1 MSPTGPRL
9 LLVED
14 NPLEAE
20 LVQRILGRAEAGYRI
35 HRTTTLRETL
45 SQDEQDFDAILL
57 DLVLPDSSGMET
69 VREVVARFPGKPIVV
84 MSSRDEVGIAERS
97 LEEGAQDYLVKGKAD
112 WNLVLRSLRYAI
124 LRNQNID
131 ALRQREAMSREMVDR
146 SADGI
151 IVLDSDGLIQFANPA
166 AARLAGRPVE
176 ALIGM
181 HFGFP
186 AFAGGVSELDLV
198 CEAGRAVPVEMRVS
212 SITWGTESI
221 LVSLRDIT
229 ERARLERERTANTA
243 MLQRLADVSVRVQA
257 SRSLG
262 DLLAQIAQGACE
274 LLGGQSGLV
283 VLDEGVVAHPRV
295 GGHPRNGTAQEWG
308 DVEELV
314 RQLRSQ
320 NRPVL
325 GLEAGR
331 LVFPLS
337 GSERGLLGF
346 LGLQMAPNTG
356 FAVSELRALR
366 QFSQVSALAIE
377 HVILLGE
384 LAATGTRLKQENH
397 QLSALSDIST
407 LAMSTLDVEGLLST
421 AVQRVRQALRA
432 DVCAILQLGEDG
444 VLEGV
449 RDSDMEGVRRF
460 ECAAPPALTAMCAGR
475 QPVQFAGR
483 EEELGPVLG
492 DGLQAAAACRL
503 EQEGS
508 VLGYLCVGWRQGP
521 GCGERELTLLGAAA
535 ARCSLG
541 IHASLL
547 RQKQEEALDRLRVA
561 NELTTA
567 MINSAPVGILAL
579 DPAGAITLWNDAA
592 ERMFGWSAQEL
603 AGNTAPFATGDAA
616 EQFARLLTSV
626 REGTPV
632 MGMECLL
639 SRANGTP
646 LHVSLSAAPLSN
658 AGSQAGGV
666 VVMIDDIT
674 GRKHAERALRRSQRR
689 LARAQQM
696 ALLGDW
702 ETNLVSGQ
710 TDWSEEILNIFGL
723 PPDGDLTNA
732 TLDLVVAEDRPR
744 VEHSRRHT
752 LATKQPYDIEYRIV
766 RPDGRQRWIREHAE
780 VRVSGTGQATVL
792 AGTIQDV
799 TAYKRLEQEFLQ
811 AQKMESIG
819 RLAGGVA
826 HDFNNHLTVING
838 YCDLLLSRLGEGDPV
853 RDRILAVR
861 EAGERASV
869 LTRQLLTFSRK
880 QVTRPQVVLLNDTVG
895 DLLRMLHGLMGEDYR
910 IETRLEAGLAP
921 VLADPGQLSQVVMNL
936 VLNARDA
943 MPGGGRIVIETR
955 SAVGKASGQPL
966 VCLAVTD
973 NGVGLSEEQQRRAFE
988 PFFTTKPGGGGTG
1001 LGLSTAYGI
1010 VTAAGGWLEIDSKL
1024 GEGATFRVF
1033 LPASPGDLAAAPDTP
1048 VQQIALE
1055 GSETLLVVEDQEGVR
1070 QLTAE
1075 LLGRFGYR
1083 VLNAP
1088 DGGSA
1093 VQLLAETGGAVDM
1106 VLTDIVM
1113 PGMKGPELADIV
1125 RERWPLVKVGF
1136 MSAYPEEVIARHAPP
1151 VTPVSYLRKPFSP
1164 EQLGRF
1170 VRGALAAG
1178 GRTVLVVDDEH
1189 AIREFLTNALSHHG
1203 YRAIGAAD
1211 GHEALRLAGE
1221 CRVDVLISDVL
1232 MPGIDKVIEI
1242 ARAQPEMKVIAISGG
1257 SGPHMDRIA
1266 AALNAVSTLQKPF
1279 QVTALLDHVR
1289 RATANGD

>member
-20 LVQRILGRAEAGYRI
+20 LVQRILSRAEAGYRI
-35 HRTTTLRETL
+35 QRTTTLRETL

-84 MSSRDEVGIAERS
+84 MSSRDELGIAERS

-124 LRNQNID
+124 LRNQSID
-131 ALRQREAMSREMVDR
+131 VLRQREAMSREMVDR

-151 IVLDSDGLIQFANPA
+151 IVLDSDGVIQFANPA
-166 AARLAGRPVE
+166 AARLTGRPVE

-198 CEAGRAVPVEMRVS
+198 CEAGRAVLVEMRVS

-262 DLLAQIAQGACE
+262 DLLERIAHGACE
-274 LLGGQSGLV
+274 LSGGQSGLV
-283 VLDEGVVAHPRV
+283 VLDEVVGEHSRV
-295 GGHPRNGTAQEWG
+295 GGHPRNEAQEWG
-308 DVEELV
+308 NVEELV
-314 RQLRSQ
+314 RQLRAQ
-320 NRPVL
+320 DRPVL

-331 LVFPLS
+331 LVFPLL

-407 LAMSTLDVEGLLST
+407 LAMSTLDVEGLLRT

-432 DVCAILQLGEDG
+432 DVCAILQLEGENA
-444 VLEGV
+444 LEGV
-449 RDSDMEGVRRF
+449 RDSEAEGVRRIQ
-460 ECAAPPALTAMCAGR
+460 CPAPDALTSTCAGR
-475 QPVQFAGR
+475 QPMQFAALGD
-483 EEELGPVLG
+483 ELGGILG
-492 DGLQAAAACRL
+492 DAVQTAAACRL
-503 EQEGS
+503 EQEES
-508 VLGYLCVGWRQGP
+508 LLGYLCVGWRHGQ

-535 ARCSLG
+535 ARCTLG
-541 IHASLL
+541 IHAASL
-547 RQKQEEALDRLRVA
+547 RQKQEEALDRLRMA

-567 MINSAPVGILAL
+567 MIDSAPVGILAL
-579 DPAGAITLWNDAA
+579 DAAGAITLWNEAA

-616 EQFARLLTSV
+616 EQFARLVASV

-632 MGMECLL
+632 TGMECLL
-639 SRANGTP
+639 SRADGTP
-646 LHVSLSAAPLSN
+646 LHVSLSAAPLSH

-674 GRKHAERALRRSQRR
+674 GRKYAERALRRSQRR

-702 ETNLVSGQ
+702 ETNLVNGQ

-723 PPDGDLTNA
+723 PADGDLTNA
-732 TLDLVVAEDRPR
+732 TLDLVVAEDRLR

-838 YCDLLLSRLGEGDPV
+838 YCDLLLSRLADGDPV

-880 QVTRPQVVLLNDTVG
+880 QVMRPQVVLLNDTVG
-895 DLLRMLHGLMGEDYR
+895 ELLRMLHGLMGEDYR

-973 NGVGLSEEQQRRAFE
+973 TGVGLSEEQQRRAFE
-988 PFFTTKPGGGGTG
+988 PFFTTKPGGLGTG

-1033 LPASPGDLAAAPDTP
+1033 LPASPGDLAAALDAP
-1048 VQQIALE
+1048 VEQIALE

-1093 VQLLAETGGAVDM
+1093 VQLLTENGGAVDM

-1125 RERWPLVKVGF
+1125 RDRWPLVKVGF
-1136 MSAYPEEVIARHAPP
+1136 MSAYPEDVIARHAPP
-1151 VTPVSYLRKPFSP
+1151 VAPVSYLRKPFSP
-1164 EQLGRF
+1164 EQLGTF

-1178 GRTVLVVDDEH
+1178 GKTVLVVDDEH
-1189 AIREFLTNALSHHG
+1189 AIREFLTSALSHHG

-1242 ARAQPEMKVIAISGG
+1242 ARTQPGMKVIAISGG

-1266 AALNAVSTLQKPF
+1266 TALNAVSTLQKPF